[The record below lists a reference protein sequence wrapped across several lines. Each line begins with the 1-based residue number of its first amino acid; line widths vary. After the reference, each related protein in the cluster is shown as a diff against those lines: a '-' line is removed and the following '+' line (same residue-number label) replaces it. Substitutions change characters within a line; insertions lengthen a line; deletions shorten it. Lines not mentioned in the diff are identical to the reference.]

1 MLSNR
6 AAIYGTKPKTAPE
19 TLPDSF
25 IQEVRARV
33 DVVDIIGR
41 VVALKKSGSN
51 FFGCCPFHSE
61 KSPSFSV
68 APAKQFY
75 HCFGCGKNGDAIS
88 FLQEHAGLSFREAIA
103 ELAQEVGLMLPSMT
117 AASAASA
124 AAKAESVVQILSAN
138 ELAARFYRHCLKHS
152 NAAKDYLRGR
162 GLTGEAAQRFVL
174 GYAPAGWQPL
184 QEAFKDGYDRG
195 VGILSAGLVI
205 EKDGRRYDRFRDRIV
220 FGIRDPRGRLLGFGG
235 RSMDGST
242 PKYLNSPESALFD
255 KGGALFGVFEARE
268 AIRKARR
275 VIVTEGYM
283 DTIATSMAGL
293 QETVATMGTAC
304 TDQHLERLMTLAPK
318 TVFAFDGDGA
328 GVKAAW
334 RAMNNCLPRASDTH
348 SFHFLIL
355 PGGQDPDELIRA
367 QGVEAF
373 ETLINGALSLSGFM
387 LTQLAQ
393 NNNGLATA
401 EDRARF
407 MSEGLDLI
415 QLMPRNNLARIL
427 RGELSGASQL
437 APEDITKLALRTA
450 GAAIRAPVNRVSPWR
465 ALTEATAAQPAS
477 AAAHAQPAIETLPQ
491 ELQDAFF
498 GGVFDSFPQ
507 DERTFW
513 RTLFA
518 AVSSHAPDTDTD
530 LCVAQRDL
538 VRNARD
544 AILAERARQQRDQL
558 REAYR
563 SGNASDEALLRVRP
577 AQT

>member
-6 AAIYGTKPKTAPE
+6 AAIYGTKPKAPPA

-103 ELAQEVGLMLPSMT
+103 ELAQGVGLMLPSMT
-117 AASAASA
+117 AASAANA
-124 AAKAESVVQILSAN
+124 AANAESVVQILSAN

-152 NAAKDYLRGR
+152 NGAKDYLRGR

-184 QEAFKDGYDRG
+184 EEAFKDDYARG
-195 VGILSAGLVI
+195 AGILSSGLVI
-205 EKDGRRYDRFRDRIV
+205 EKDGRRYDRFRDRII

-235 RSMDGST
+235 RSMDGSD

-268 AIRKARR
+268 AIRKTRR

-304 TDQHLERLMTLAPK
+304 TDQHLERLMALAPK

-334 RAMNNCLPRASDTH
+334 RAMNNCLPCASDTH

-387 LTQLAQ
+387 LTQLAK

-427 RGELSGASQL
+427 RGELTRASQL

-450 GAAIRAPVNRVSPWR
+450 GAATRAPANRVSPWR
-465 ALTEATAAQPAS
+465 ALTEATAAQPTS
-477 AAAHAQPAIETLPQ
+477 AATHAQPAIETLPPD
-491 ELQDAFF
+491 LQDAFF
-498 GGVFDSFPQ
+498 DGVFDSFPQ

-518 AVSSHAPDTDTD
+518 AVTTHAPDTETD

-544 AILAERARQQRDQL
+544 AILAERARQQRDHL
-558 REAYR
+558 RDAYR